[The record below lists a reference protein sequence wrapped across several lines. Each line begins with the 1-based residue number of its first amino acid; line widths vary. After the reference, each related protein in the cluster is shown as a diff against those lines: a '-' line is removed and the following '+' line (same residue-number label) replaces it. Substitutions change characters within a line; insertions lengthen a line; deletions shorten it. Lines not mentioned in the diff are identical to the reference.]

1 MSADQEERDP
11 SRDVT
16 RVHAGFVVPD
26 PHGSAEFFERF
37 FKFRRTTDRAEYVQV
52 RHDDANAELGFVLA
66 GLVASPSA
74 FRPEFTGAG
83 AWLTIEVTDL
93 EATLAQFVQADYPLV
108 EPLANRSFGERHFV
122 VRAPG
127 GILVNVV
134 ARNDRGAGEPNSS
147 GETR

>member
-1 MSADQEERDP
+1 VTGASE
-11 SRDVT
+11 VT
-16 RVHAGFVVPD
+16 RIHAGFVVPD
-26 PHGSAEFFERF
+26 PHGSADFFERF
-37 FKFRRTTDRAEYVQV
+37 FAFRRTTDRPEYVQI
-52 RHDDANAELGFVLA
+52 RRDDVQAEIGFALA
-66 GLVASPSA
+66 GLLASPTA

-83 AWLTIEVTDL
+83 AWITIDVVDL
-93 EATLAQFVQADYPLV
+93 ENALAQFVKADYPLV

-134 ARNDRGAGEPNSS
+134 ARNDRNAGEPNSS